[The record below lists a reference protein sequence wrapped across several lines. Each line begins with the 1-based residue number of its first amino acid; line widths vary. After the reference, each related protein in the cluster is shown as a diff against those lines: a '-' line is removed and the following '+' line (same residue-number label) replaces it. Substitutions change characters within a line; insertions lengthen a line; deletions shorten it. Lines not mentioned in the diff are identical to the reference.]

1 VALHKDTV
9 CNSEVYFDWSCDVL
23 RGYHLSKRL
32 PVDKNLK
39 YVPKLTWERVHVG
52 ATYGTDMS
60 DHRIAILPGDGTGRE
75 VAVEAM
81 RILDTVQT
89 HTNHGFEQVV
99 IPCGG
104 QHYKKTGEEWA
115 EGSFEFCRDEADA
128 IYLGAIGHPGATLPN
143 GDLAGGSVILG
154 MRSGLD
160 LYANVRPIKLY
171 EGVPHKIHGK
181 FTQVWQPGMVDMT
194 ILRENTEGLY
204 HSLLRRSA
212 DRALGRDPYE
222 PPELN
227 FPGLSGEVA
236 YDPRPISSDGSERL
250 IRMGF
255 EIAETRNGAPVD
267 GVQRVTCVDK
277 SNVTRG
283 CQLFRR
289 VFDSVATNYP
299 NSELDYSYIDAFM
312 QWLTR
317 SPEYYDVVVTSNMFG
332 DIATD
337 LGAVLQGGMGMA
349 ASGNIGDERAFFE
362 PVHGSA
368 PKHAGKNKVNPIASI
383 NSIQMM
389 LDWLGRKDDEEELVM
404 IAKLIDDSVADHLR
418 DGKSLTYDLGGTA
431 TCSDVGESISDRLSV
446 KLKEL

>member
-1 VALHKDTV
+1 
-9 CNSEVYFDWSCDVL
+9 
-23 RGYHLSKRL
+23 
-32 PVDKNLK
+32 
-39 YVPKLTWERVHVG
+39 
-52 ATYGTDMS
+52 MS
-60 DHRIAILPGDGTGRE
+60 DNRIAILPGDGTGRE
-75 VAVEAM
+75 VAIEAM
-81 RILDTVQT
+81 RILDTVQA

-104 QHYKKTGEEWA
+104 QHYKETGEEWA
-115 EGSFEFCRDEADA
+115 EGSFAFCRDEADA
-128 IYLGAIGHPGATLPN
+128 IYLGAIGHPGTTLPN

-171 EGVPHKIHGK
+171 EGVPHKVHGK
-181 FTQVWQPGMVDMT
+181 FTQIWEPGLVDMT

-212 DRALGRDPYE
+212 DRVMGREEYT
-222 PPELN
+222 PPEMT
-227 FPGLSGEVA
+227 FPGLEGEVA
-236 YDPRPISSDGSERL
+236 YDPRPISAAGTERL
-250 IRMGF
+250 VRMGF

-267 GVQRVTCVDK
+267 GVKRVSCIDK

-289 VFDSVATNYP
+289 VFDKVATSYP
-299 NSELDYSYIDAFM
+299 GIETDHGYIDAFM

-317 SPEYYDVVVTSNMFG
+317 TPEYYDVVVSSNMFG
-332 DIATD
+332 DIATE

-349 ASGNIGDERAFFE
+349 ASGNIGDKHAFFE

-368 PKHAGKNKVNPIASI
+368 PKHAGQNKVNPIASI

-389 LDWLGRKDDEEELVM
+389 LDWLGRKSGEDELIQ
-404 IAKLIDDSVADHLR
+404 IAKLIDESVADHLR
-418 DGKSLTYDLGGTA
+418 VGKSLTYDLGGSA
-431 TCSDVGESISDRLSV
+431 SCSAVGESIANTLSG
-446 KLKEL
+446 KLSEL

>member
-1 VALHKDTV
+1 
-9 CNSEVYFDWSCDVL
+9 
-23 RGYHLSKRL
+23 
-32 PVDKNLK
+32 
-39 YVPKLTWERVHVG
+39 
-52 ATYGTDMS
+52 MS
-60 DHRIAILPGDGTGRE
+60 DYRIAVLPGDGTGRE

-81 RILDTVQT
+81 RILDTIEAN
-89 HTNHGFEQVV
+89 TNYGFENVI

-104 QHYKKTGEEWA
+104 KHYLDTGEEWA

-128 IYLGAIGHPGATLPN
+128 IFLGAIGHPGARLPN

-154 MRSGLD
+154 MRAGLD

-171 EGVPHKIHGK
+171 EGVPHKVHGK
-181 FTQVWQPGMVDMT
+181 FTQIWEPGMVDMT

-212 DRALGRDPYE
+212 DRALGREEYT
-222 PPELN
+222 PPSMD
-227 FPGLSGEVA
+227 FPGLEGEVA
-236 YDPRPISSDGSERL
+236 YDPRPISSKGTERL
-250 IRMGF
+250 VKMGF
-255 EIAETRNGAPVD
+255 DIAQTRNGAPVD
-267 GVQRVTCVDK
+267 GISRVSCIDK

-289 VFDSVATNYP
+289 VFDEVGKSYP
-299 NSELDYSYIDAFM
+299 NIEKDYGYIDAFM

-317 SPEYYDVVVTSNMFG
+317 SPEHYDVVVSSNMFG
-332 DIATD
+332 DISTD

-349 ASGNIGDERAFFE
+349 ASGNVGDNHAFFE

-368 PKHAGKNKVNPIASI
+368 PKHAGQNKVNPIASI

-389 LDWLGRKDDEEELVM
+389 MDWLGRRNNDNGLVAISQTIDEC
-404 IAKLIDDSVADHLR
+404 VAEHLK

-431 TCSDVGESISDRLSV
+431 SCSEVGESIASLLANKLS
-446 KLKEL
+446 ENH

>member
-1 VALHKDTV
+1 
-9 CNSEVYFDWSCDVL
+9 
-23 RGYHLSKRL
+23 
-32 PVDKNLK
+32 
-39 YVPKLTWERVHVG
+39 
-52 ATYGTDMS
+52 MS
-60 DHRIAILPGDGTGRE
+60 DNRIAILPGDGTGRE
-75 VAVEAM
+75 VAIEAM
-81 RILDTVQT
+81 RILDTVQA

-104 QHYKKTGEEWA
+104 QHYKETGEEWA
-115 EGSFEFCRDEADA
+115 EGSFAFCRDEADA
-128 IYLGAIGHPGATLPN
+128 IYLGAIGHPGTTLPN

-171 EGVPHKIHGK
+171 EGVPHKVHGK
-181 FTQVWQPGMVDMT
+181 FTQIWEPGLVDMT

-212 DRALGRDPYE
+212 DRVMGREEYT
-222 PPELN
+222 PPEMT
-227 FPGLSGEVA
+227 FPGLEGEVA
-236 YDPRPISSDGSERL
+236 YDPRPISAAGTERL
-250 IRMGF
+250 VRMGF
-255 EIAETRNGAPVD
+255 DIAQTRNGAPVD
-267 GVQRVTCVDK
+267 GVKRVSCIDK

-289 VFDSVATNYP
+289 VFDKVATSYP
-299 NSELDYSYIDAFM
+299 GIETDHGYIDAFM

-317 SPEYYDVVVTSNMFG
+317 TPEYYDVVVSSNMFG

-349 ASGNIGDERAFFE
+349 ASGNIGDKHAFFE

-383 NSIQMM
+383 NSVQMM
-389 LDWLGRKDDEEELVM
+389 LDWLGRKSGEDELIQ
-404 IAKLIDDSVADHLR
+404 IAKLIDESVADHLR
-418 DGKSLTYDLGGTA
+418 VGKSLTYDLGGSA
-431 TCSDVGESISDRLSV
+431 SCSAVGESIANTLSG
-446 KLKEL
+446 KLSEL

>member
-1 VALHKDTV
+1 
-9 CNSEVYFDWSCDVL
+9 
-23 RGYHLSKRL
+23 
-32 PVDKNLK
+32 
-39 YVPKLTWERVHVG
+39 
-52 ATYGTDMS
+52 MS
-60 DHRIAILPGDGTGRE
+60 DNRIAILPGDGTGRE
-75 VAVEAM
+75 VAIEAM
-81 RILDTVQT
+81 RILDTVQA

-104 QHYKKTGEEWA
+104 QHYKETGEEWA
-115 EGSFEFCRDEADA
+115 EGSFAFCRDEADA
-128 IYLGAIGHPGATLPN
+128 IYLGAIGHPGTTLPN

-171 EGVPHKIHGK
+171 EGVPHKVHGR
-181 FTQVWQPGMVDMT
+181 FTQIWEPGLVDMT

-212 DRALGRDPYE
+212 DRVMGREEYT
-222 PPELN
+222 PPEMT
-227 FPGLSGEVA
+227 FPGLEGEVA
-236 YDPRPISSDGSERL
+236 YDPRPISAAGTERL
-250 IRMGF
+250 VRMGF
-255 EIAETRNGAPVD
+255 DIAQTRNGAPVD
-267 GVQRVTCVDK
+267 GVKRVSCIDK

-289 VFDSVATNYP
+289 VFDKVATSYP
-299 NSELDYSYIDAFM
+299 GIETDHGYIDAFM

-317 SPEYYDVVVTSNMFG
+317 TPEYYDVVVSSNMFG

-349 ASGNIGDERAFFE
+349 ASGNIGDKHAFFE

-368 PKHAGKNKVNPIASI
+368 PKHAGQNKVNPIASI

-389 LDWLGRKDDEEELVM
+389 LDWLGRKSGEDELIQ
-404 IAKLIDDSVADHLR
+404 IAKLIDESVADHLR
-418 DGKSLTYDLGGTA
+418 VGKSLTYDLGGSA
-431 TCSDVGESISDRLSV
+431 SCSAVGESIANTLSG
-446 KLKEL
+446 KLSEL

>member
-1 VALHKDTV
+1 
-9 CNSEVYFDWSCDVL
+9 
-23 RGYHLSKRL
+23 
-32 PVDKNLK
+32 
-39 YVPKLTWERVHVG
+39 
-52 ATYGTDMS
+52 MS
-60 DHRIAILPGDGTGRE
+60 DYRIAVLPGDGTGRE

-81 RILDTVQT
+81 RILDTIEAN
-89 HTNHGFEQVV
+89 TNYGFENVI

-104 QHYKKTGEEWA
+104 KHYLDTGEEWA

-128 IYLGAIGHPGATLPN
+128 IFLGAIGHPGARLPN

-154 MRSGLD
+154 MRAGLD

-171 EGVPHKIHGK
+171 EGVPHKVHGK
-181 FTQVWQPGMVDMT
+181 FTQIWEPGMVDMT

-212 DRALGRDPYE
+212 DRALGREEYT
-222 PPELN
+222 PPSMD
-227 FPGLSGEVA
+227 FPGLEGEVA
-236 YDPRPISSDGSERL
+236 YDPRPISSKGTERL
-250 IRMGF
+250 VKMGF
-255 EIAETRNGAPVD
+255 DIAQTRNGAPVD
-267 GVQRVTCVDK
+267 GISRVSCIDK

-289 VFDSVATNYP
+289 VFDEVGKSYP
-299 NSELDYSYIDAFM
+299 NIEKDYGYIDAFM

-317 SPEYYDVVVTSNMFG
+317 SPEHYDVVVSSNMFG
-332 DIATD
+332 DISTD

-349 ASGNIGDERAFFE
+349 ASGNVGDNHAFFE

-368 PKHAGKNKVNPIASI
+368 PKHEVQNKVNPIASI

-389 LDWLGRKDDEEELVM
+389 MDWLGRRNNDNGLVAISQTIDEC
-404 IAKLIDDSVADHLR
+404 VAEHLK

-431 TCSDVGESISDRLSV
+431 SCSEVGESIASLLANKLS
-446 KLKEL
+446 ENH